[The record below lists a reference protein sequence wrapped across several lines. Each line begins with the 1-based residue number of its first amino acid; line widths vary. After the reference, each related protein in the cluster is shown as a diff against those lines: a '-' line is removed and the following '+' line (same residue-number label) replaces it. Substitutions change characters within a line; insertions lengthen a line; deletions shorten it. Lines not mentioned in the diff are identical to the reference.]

1 VRGFSASCLSDL
13 LCPLAADLTYGTDM
27 TETNSFTAKTWIL
40 ILSLVLIALTLRP
53 SMASIGPLL
62 PFMQPELHLSF
73 TQASLLTMLPVL
85 AMGLGIFFAH
95 QLALWFG
102 SYQVVFW
109 ASIAIAAA
117 TAQRYWAVGALD
129 LTLSAIVAGLGIAMV
144 QAVVP
149 GVIKQ
154 KFGTKAP
161 LVMGWYISA
170 IIAGAALTAS
180 LAAFWADWAQ
190 SWRVALSGWVVLS
203 VLALVLW
210 FSQKNAIQNLPV
222 AQSQQKPLSFS
233 KHGRSWTLA
242 LFFGLVTCAFTCVL
256 AWLPAYYVEQ
266 GWSEQKSGLL
276 LGLLLCMEVV
286 SGFVSPWLASRKLDR
301 RPVML
306 VLLVLMATGFA
317 GLVVAPQLGLIWAS
331 LLGLG
336 IGGLFPLS
344 LIVSMDHQHQPSAAA
359 SLTAFVQGIG
369 YTLAAFSPLIA
380 GFIRDF
386 SQSFSISWLLLAAI
400 AVLLMVMAT
409 RFNPV
414 FYESRFE

>member
-1 VRGFSASCLSDL
+1 MLIC
-13 LCPLAADLTYGTDM
+13 AAFLRSPALYHFGINM
-27 TETNSFTAKTWIL
+27 TETVKFTAKTWIL

-62 PFMQPELHLSF
+62 PLMQPELQLSF

-95 QLALWFG
+95 QLVLWFG
-102 SYQVVFW
+102 SYRVIFW
-109 ASIAIAAA
+109 ASVAIAVA
-117 TAQRYWAVGALD
+117 TAQRYWTQGSLD

-154 KFGTKAP
+154 QFSTKAP
-161 LVMGWYISA
+161 LVMGWYIAA
-170 IIAGAALTAS
+170 IIGGAALTAS
-180 LAAFWADWAQ
+180 VAAFWADWAQ
-190 SWRVALSGWVVLS
+190 SWRVALSGWVGLS
-203 VLALVLW
+203 VVAIVLW
-210 FSQKNAIQNLPV
+210 FAQKNLIQGQ
-222 AQSQQKPLSFS
+222 AASATAKAAQKPLSF
-233 KHGRSWTLA
+233 GRYGRAWTLA

-286 SGFVSPWLASRKLDR
+286 SGIVSPWLASHKADR
-301 RPVML
+301 RSVML
-306 VLLVLMATGFA
+306 ILLVLMATGFA
-317 GLVVAPQLGLIWAS
+317 GLVAAPHLGLVWAC

-344 LIVSMDHQHQPSAAA
+344 LIVAMDHQHQATAAA

-380 GFIRDF
+380 GLIRDY
-386 SQSFSISWLLLAAI
+386 SQGFSISWLVLAAV

-409 RFNPV
+409 RFNPASYSTK
-414 FYESRFE
+414 FQ

>member
-1 VRGFSASCLSDL
+1 M
-13 LCPLAADLTYGTDM
+13 M
-27 TETNSFTAKTWIL
+27 TETTTFTAKTWML

-62 PFMQPELHLSF
+62 PLMQPELHLSF

-95 QLALWFG
+95 QLAVWFG

-109 ASIAIAAA
+109 ASIAIAGA
-117 TAQRYWAVGALD
+117 TAQRYWVVGALD

-154 KFGTKAP
+154 KFSTKAP
-161 LVMGWYISA
+161 LVMGWYISSHYCWCCFN
-170 IIAGAALTAS
+170 GL
-180 LAAFWADWAQ
+180 LAAFWADWAE
-190 SWRVALSGWVVLS
+190 SWRLALSGWVVLS
-203 VLALVLW
+203 VVALLLW
-210 FSQKNAIQNLPV
+210 FSQKNAIENLPV
-222 AQSQQKPLSFS
+222 VQSPQKPLGFANY
-233 KHGRSWTLA
+233 GRAWTLA
-242 LFFGLVTCAFTCVL
+242 MFFGLVTCAFTCVL

-286 SGFVSPWLASRKLDR
+286 SGFVSPWLASRKADR
-301 RPVML
+301 RAVLL

-317 GLVVAPQLGLIWAS
+317 GLVAAPAMGLVWAS

-336 IGGLFPLS
+336 IGGFFPLS
-344 LIVSMDHQHQPSAAA
+344 LIVSMDHQHQPSSAA

-386 SQSFSISWLLLAAI
+386 SQSFSISWLFLAAI
-400 AVLLMVMAT
+400 AVLLMAMAT
-409 RFNPV
+409 RFNPALYSTK
-414 FYESRFE
+414 FQ

>member
-1 VRGFSASCLSDL
+1 M
-13 LCPLAADLTYGTDM
+13 TD
-27 TETNSFTAKTWIL
+27 TSKFTAKTWIL
-40 ILSLVLIALTLRP
+40 ILSLVLIAITLRP

-62 PFMQPELHLSF
+62 PLMQPELHLSF

-102 SYQVVFW
+102 SYQVIFW

-154 KFGTKAP
+154 KFSTKAP
-161 LVMGWYISA
+161 LVMGWYIAA
-170 IIAGAALTAS
+170 IIGGAALTAS

-190 SWRVALSGWVVLS
+190 SWRVALSGWVGLS
-203 VLALVLW
+203 VVALLLW
-210 FSQKNAIQNLPV
+210 CSQKGAVQNLPV
-222 AQSQQKPLSFS
+222 AQSPQKPLSFA
-233 KHGRSWTLA
+233 KYGRAWTLA
-242 LFFGLVTCAFTCVL
+242 LFFGLITCAFTCVL

-286 SGFVSPWLASRKLDR
+286 SGIVSPWLASRRADR

-306 VLLVLMATGFA
+306 VLLLLMAIGFA
-317 GLVVAPQLGLIWAS
+317 GLVLAPQLGLVWAS

-344 LIVSMDHQHQPSAAA
+344 LIVAMDHQHQASAAA

-386 SQSFSISWLLLAAI
+386 SQSFSISWWLLSAI
-400 AVLLMVMAT
+400 AVLLMLMAT
-409 RFNPV
+409 RFNPLYYSKT
-414 FYESRFE
+414 FQ

>member
-1 VRGFSASCLSDL
+1 
-13 LCPLAADLTYGTDM
+13 M
-27 TETNSFTAKTWIL
+27 TETIRFTGKTWIL
-40 ILSLVLIALTLRP
+40 LLSLVLIALTLRP

-62 PFMQPELHLSF
+62 PLMQPELQLSF

-102 SYQVVFW
+102 SYQLIFW

-154 KFGTKAP
+154 KFGTQAP

-180 LAAFWADWAQ
+180 LAAFWADWAH

-203 VLALVLW
+203 VVALFLW
-210 FSQKNAIQNLPV
+210 FSQKNAVENLPV
-222 AQSQQKPLSFS
+222 AQSPQQPLSFR
-233 KHGRSWTLA
+233 KHGRAWTLA
-242 LFFGLVTCAFTCVL
+242 MFFGLVTCAFTCVL

-286 SGFVSPWLASRKLDR
+286 SGFISPWLASRQADR
-301 RPVML
+301 RPVIL
-306 VLLVLMATGFA
+306 VLLVLMAAGFA
-317 GLVVAPQLGLIWAS
+317 GLVIAPQLGLLWAS

-344 LIVSMDHQHQPSAAA
+344 LIVSMDHQQQPSSAA

-400 AVLLMVMAT
+400 AVLLMAMAS
-409 RFNPV
+409 RFNPACYATH
-414 FYESRFE
+414 FD